1 VSKNDDHFLNMFSIV
16 LGVLMAIAIG
26 IFIFARSVGIPFEN
40 NKAQAD
46 SMVEAHV
53 AERLAP
59 VGQVA
64 VAGKDNSALTVSAK
78 SAEPGPAMAGLP
90 IPANGEATY
99 KAVCSACHGAGV
111 AGAPKVGDHSAWAAR
126 IAQGKSTLYEH
137 ALKGFQGK
145 AGVMPMKG
153 GRSDLPDALIKETI
167 DYMVK
172 SSQ

>member
-1 VSKNDDHFLNMFSIV
+1 VSKNDDHFFNMFSIV
-16 LGVLMAIAIG
+16 LGILIAIAIG
-26 IFIFARSVGIPFEN
+26 IFIFARSVGVPFEN
-40 NKAQAD
+40 NRAQTD

-64 VAGKDNSALTVSAK
+64 VAGKDNSALAVSAK
-78 SAEPGPAMAGLP
+78 SAEPTAAMAALP

-99 KAVCSACHGAGV
+99 KAVCSACHGAGI
-111 AGAPKVGDHSAWAAR
+111 AGAPKMGDHAAWAVR
-126 IAQGKSTLYEH
+126 IAQGKNTLYEH

-153 GRSDLPDALIKETI
+153 GRSDLPDALIKETV
-167 DYMVK
+167 DYLVK